1 MYIEGKKTK
10 DRLVLVP
17 DVPQNERKKELELVH
32 LKGSSTKKFSIA

>member
-17 DVPQNERKKELELVH
+17 DVPQNERKKELELVQ
-32 LKGSSTKKFSIA
+32 LTLFTIYRMS

>member
-32 LKGSSTKKFSIA
+32 LTLFTIYRMS